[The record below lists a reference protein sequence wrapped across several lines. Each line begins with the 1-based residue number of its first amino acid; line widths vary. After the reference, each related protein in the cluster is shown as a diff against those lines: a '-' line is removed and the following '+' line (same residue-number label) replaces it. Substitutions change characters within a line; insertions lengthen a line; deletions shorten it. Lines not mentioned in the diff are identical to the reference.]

1 MTTLNSVDFTGRAAM
16 IGFFMAYAVD
26 SLTGLG
32 VVDQTNNFFCK
43 TLLFIAVVGVLV
55 IRKNEDIENIKK
67 LLEETTFYDKQ
78 WQATWK
84 DDENSSSSRK

>member
-1 MTTLNSVDFTGRAAM
+1 M

-67 LLEETTFYDKQ
+67 LLEEITFYDKQ

>member
-1 MTTLNSVDFTGRAAM
+1 M

-26 SLTGLG
+26 SLTGVG